1 MATIKE
7 HHTTIDGVTYTA
19 TTLPATQALVILPRL
34 VALFG
39 DGIVSLFMA
48 TGEDGMA
55 ELLENPQVLA
65 RVITEVATTAAD
77 PEGIFKGKG
86 LLVLKEI
93 LPGVTADKVRIGGDE
108 EGVEVLGPVLP
119 HFDEHF
125 LRRLPHLVKVC
136 VWVARLNFFDPTAA
150 ST

>member
-93 LPGVTADKVRIGGDE
+93 LPGVTADKVRIGGD
-108 EGVEVLGPVLP
+108 VEVKGPVLE
-119 HFDEHF
+119 HFDDHF
-125 LRRLPHLVKVC
+125 VMRLPHLVRVC
-136 VWVARLNFFDPTAA
+136 VWVARLNFFAPTAA
-150 ST
+150 SS